1 MPLRNLSTKTRDY
14 VLPLHTFRDVDF
26 VRDEDICLHVVHVD
40 VEGLWVGLHIQTD
53 KTPQTQ
59 ENTPYL
65 LHSFPF
71 NYDALIQ
78 SLFLTPCPLH
88 TAY

>member
-53 KTPQTQ
+53 TSNSRKHPLPITQ
-59 ENTPYL
+59 
-65 LHSFPF
+65 FF
-71 NYDALIQ
+71 
-78 SLFLTPCPLH
+78 F
-88 TAY
+88 